1 MRPPRSNHL
10 RPGVDY
16 FCNLDYDPLLFMQDN
31 NKTYGKDLAFI
42 TSAYLQDCPFCYRVH
57 YYHRRVAAYCA
68 IAVGSGIL

>member
-57 YYHRRVAAYCA
+57 YYHRRVAADGA
-68 IAVGSGIL
+68 IAVGSGIR